1 MNSNVTVSIGSE
13 KYKTEVIIGKHT
25 LQIDEPESI
34 GGKDL
39 GPTPIDLLLSSI
51 GTCKAITM
59 RMYADN
65 KNWPLEKIEIN
76 LSLEVVKNNAN
87 QFTQID
93 VEVNLVGNLDEQQKE
108 RIIKVGDKCPVH
120 KMMSNPFQIET
131 RLRQ

>member
-120 KMMSNPFQIET
+120 KMMSNPFKIET